1 MKFLNTQEQVI
12 PPMPIDLLVGKKT
25 GLDEQRALAGTQGRK
40 KKEFVAL
47 GRKEKHA
54 AGLQGFHWLMQG
66 ENQRDQRPFGTSFGF
81 CHKRQ

>member
-1 MKFLNTQEQVI
+1 
-12 PPMPIDLLVGKKT
+12 MPIDLLVGKKT

-40 KKEFVAL
+40 KKKEFVAL

-66 ENQRDQRPFGTSFGF
+66 EKSERPKAIWNFIWLLP
-81 CHKRQ
+81 